1 MLHMSYK
8 LNEPKCKWSG
18 GVHTS
23 VNENWT
29 HLKFKMQANKTKL
42 NIYLFQ
48 SSILLIKNTG
58 KGNSSMQFDHM
69 RHAEN

>member
-1 MLHMSYK
+1 
-8 LNEPKCKWSG
+8 
-18 GVHTS
+18 
-23 VNENWT
+23 
-29 HLKFKMQANKTKL
+29 MQANKTKL